1 MDVIELINRLQN
13 ELRIPDCFVLSEE
26 KLMSD
31 DTMSELIQSIDYN
44 TLTIGDRYA
53 IYEIIKQWLIMK
65 KMEEQ
70 S

>member
-13 ELRIPDCFVLSEE
+13 ELNMPDCFVLSEE

-31 DTMSELIQSIDYN
+31 DTIGNLVQYIACDMLN
-44 TLTIGDRYA
+44 IGDKYVL
-53 IYEIIKQWLIMK
+53 YEIIKQWLRMK
-65 KMEEQ
+65 RQEE